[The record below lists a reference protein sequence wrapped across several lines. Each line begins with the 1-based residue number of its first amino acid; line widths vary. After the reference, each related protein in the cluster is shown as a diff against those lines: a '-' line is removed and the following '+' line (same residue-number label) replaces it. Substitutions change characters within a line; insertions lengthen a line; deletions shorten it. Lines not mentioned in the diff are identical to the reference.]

1 MRKKPIV
8 LFLDPSW
15 NAPPEGEGGK
25 SHEQW
30 AHGRFGDRFDL
41 FPVRHFTA
49 EAIAEQKLGV
59 FVTSED
65 PQGENHGAYID
76 PDALPQDRVRLVI
89 SEFKFPDKLSFYKL
103 YYILRRSALYRVPV
117 VVVTDAELTDK
128 QRTLLFHHGVER
140 LFDWHTASEQK
151 EFVQTAMKL
160 ASRKP
165 GKQTAPPKP
174 WWLFWKRDQE
184 KKYFSMLW
192 QGDVFQWEG
201 VPCMKL
207 PEDGVAVK
215 GDPVNA
221 ISLLQ
226 SELFHVPSQTKVEVL
241 PHLRREMDRWRR
253 KP

>member
-1 MRKKPIV
+1 MRKKPII

-15 NAPPEGEGGK
+15 NEPAAEGEK

-30 AHGRFGDRFDL
+30 AHVRFGDRFDL
-41 FPVRHFTA
+41 FPVHHFPP
-49 EAIAEQKLGV
+49 EAIAQQKLGV
-59 FVTSED
+59 FVTNANQD
-65 PQGENHGAYID
+65 GENQGAYID
-76 PDALPQDRVRLVI
+76 PDAMPQDRVRLVI
-89 SEFKFPDKLSFYKL
+89 AEFKFSDKLSFYKL

-117 VVVTDAELTDK
+117 VVVTDEPLTPR
-128 QRTLLFHHGVER
+128 QRTLLRHHGVQR
-140 LFDWHTASEQK
+140 LFDWRTAYGDK
-151 EFVQTAMKL
+151 EFFQAALRL
-160 ASRKP
+160 AAHKP

-174 WWLFWKRDQE
+174 WWLFWKREQE
-184 KKYFSMLW
+184 KKFFSMLW
-192 QGDVFQWEG
+192 QGDVFLWEG

-221 ISLLQ
+221 VSLLQ